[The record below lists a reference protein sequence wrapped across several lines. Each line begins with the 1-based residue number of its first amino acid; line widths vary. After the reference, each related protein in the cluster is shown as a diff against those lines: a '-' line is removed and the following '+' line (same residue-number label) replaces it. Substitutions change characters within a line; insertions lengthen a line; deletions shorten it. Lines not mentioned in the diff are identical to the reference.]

1 MGNIRGHRIYQYE
14 LYVLFLDKNIKK
26 EVDEYIKP
34 ILQKFADDYKEKV
47 RQDSIKNA
55 NAL

>member
-1 MGNIRGHRIYQYE
+1 MGNIRGYGIYQYE

-34 ILQKFADDYKEKV
+34 ILQKFVDDYKEKK

-55 NAL
+55 KAL